1 MKKQEKPLQPYQYDK
16 LAKIPSF
23 WKILLLKWW
32 ASGATFF
39 FTFSVAGVAE
49 LDKLILSWLILAIV
63 IEYLIQKVIY
73 WMSNDKDKTERFL
86 AYRFERKKVINLVC
100 ALVYSAAM
108 IFLIYFLVENVFQT
122 YTLDRIFF
130 PDAYGVGPIMFGTL
144 YVLLDLL
151 WISILNAITKTK
163 MTRG

>member
-63 IEYLIQKVIY
+63 IDLLITKNT
-73 WMSNDKDKTERFL
+73 SN
-86 AYRFERKKVINLVC
+86 KKVINLVC